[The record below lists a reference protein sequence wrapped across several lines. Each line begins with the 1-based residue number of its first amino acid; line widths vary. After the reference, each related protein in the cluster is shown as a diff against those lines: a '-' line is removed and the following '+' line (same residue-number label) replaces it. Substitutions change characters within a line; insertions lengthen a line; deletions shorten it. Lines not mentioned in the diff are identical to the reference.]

1 MCLKATI
8 FQFHM
13 EFAQRLWR
21 CCFHIISIIDRIKSK
36 IGINNPIY
44 FYEIDA
50 ILFLASPSDPFKHL
64 VKCFIV
70 KCHAVAEPI
79 VCIIALWNLTADYAA
94 VLPKH
99 LSNIRA
105 IRQLWLGFQ
114 ALGYLIH
121 YTDVIMTTVASQ
133 NHQPHGCSLNRLF
146 RRRQRKHQSSTSLA
160 FVWGIHRD
168 RWIPRTKDQ
177 LCGKCSIWWRHH
189 GSLSN
194 PLIASRCDL
203 DSILK
208 CWVCHIMAITLHV
221 VGIPYGDISDNI
233 SYYGQVLF
241 PNRNHTGLP
250 SCKRYSKCWHDY

>member
-1 MCLKATI
+1 M
-8 FQFHM
+8 
-13 EFAQRLWR
+13 
-21 CCFHIISIIDRIKSK
+21 
-36 IGINNPIY
+36 
-44 FYEIDA
+44 
-50 ILFLASPSDPFKHL
+50 
-64 VKCFIV
+64 
-70 KCHAVAEPI
+70 
-79 VCIIALWNLTADYAA
+79 
-94 VLPKH
+94 LPKH

-121 YTDVIMTTVASQ
+121 YTGVIMTTVASQ
-133 NHQPHGCSLNRLF
+133 ITSRTVVHSTVYSDADKENIKAPRHWPVCGEF
-146 RRRQRKHQSSTSLA
+146 TGTGEFPAQRASYA
-160 FVWGIHRD
+160 ENV
-168 RWIPRTKDQ
+168 
-177 LCGKCSIWWRHH
+177 SIWWRHH